1 MVTISNGPG
10 LQVSV
15 PVNLYKL
22 IIIQSSVQSE
32 AVPNKRKLI
41 DILNYFNKIDIM
53 DNDKALLIIADSE
66 RDSNMYYAT
75 GFPAPDPF
83 VFIRKGNEKIM
94 ITSDLELDRA
104 KSESKADKVLSL
116 SQYERIARK
125 KGNNSACLIEIVAI
139 ALGEMNIKQLQIPA
153 NFSVEYADFL
163 RKNGF
168 RLEVKQEPFFDSRE
182 VKNEAEIGHI
192 VKTLR
197 NTEHA
202 LEKAIDFIRKSKIKD
217 GFLFSTR
224 NSQITSE
231 SVRQLINVELMKR
244 GCAAKHTIVSCGE
257 QSCVP
262 HNTGSGPLRAN
273 ESIIFD
279 VFPKDEQTG
288 YYSDI
293 SRTIVKGKASRSL
306 KKMYKA
312 VASAQELVFNSAGN
326 DTNGDIIHRK
336 VMKHLTSLGFKTGKM
351 KGKMQGFFHGT
362 GHGVGLDVHE
372 PPRISKTKCTL
383 KTGNVVTVEPG
394 LYYPGIGG
402 VRLEDMILI
411 TDEGCTN
418 LTKSP
423 KVLEV

>member
-1 MVTISNGPG
+1 MKS
-10 LQVSV
+10 
-15 PVNLYKL
+15 
-22 IIIQSSVQSE
+22 
-32 AVPNKRKLI
+32 
-41 DILNYFNKIDIM
+41 
-53 DNDKALLIIADSE
+53 DKTLLIIADSE

-104 KSESKADKVLSL
+104 KSESKADKVLSI
-116 SQYERIARK
+116 SKYERVIRK
-125 KGNNSACLIEIVAI
+125 SGGNSFCLIEIVAA
-139 ALGEMNIKQLQIPA
+139 ALREMNITKLQVPA

-168 RLEVKQEPFFDSRE
+168 RLEVKKEPLFDSRE
-182 VKNEAEIGHI
+182 IKNEEEIEHI

-197 NTEHA
+197 NTEYA
-202 LEKAIDFIRKSKIKD
+202 LEKAVDCIRKSKVRD
-217 GFLFSTR
+217 GFLFSAR
-224 NSQITSE
+224 NIQITSE
-231 SVRQLINVELMKR
+231 SIRQMINVELMKR
-244 GCAAKHTIVSCGE
+244 GCTAKHTIVSCGE
-257 QSCVP
+257 HSCVP
-262 HNTGSGPLRAN
+262 HNTGSGPIKAN

-279 VFPKDEQTG
+279 VFPKDEETG
-288 YYSDI
+288 YYADI
-293 SRTIVKGKASRSL
+293 SRTVVKGKASRSL

-312 VASAQELVFNSAGN
+312 VASAQDLVFKSAGN
-326 DTNGDIIHRK
+326 DTRGDVIHRK
-336 VMKHLTSLGFKTGKM
+336 VMKHLTSLGFKTGKV

-372 PPRISKTKCTL
+372 PPRISKSKCTL
-383 KTGNVVTVEPG
+383 KTGHIVTVEPG
-394 LYYPGIGG
+394 LYYPGVGG

-411 TDEGCTN
+411 TDDGCTN

>member
-1 MVTISNGPG
+1 MKS
-10 LQVSV
+10 
-15 PVNLYKL
+15 
-22 IIIQSSVQSE
+22 
-32 AVPNKRKLI
+32 
-41 DILNYFNKIDIM
+41 
-53 DNDKALLIIADSE
+53 DKTLLIIADSE

-104 KSESKADKVLSL
+104 KSESKADKVLSI
-116 SQYERIARK
+116 SKYERVIRK
-125 KGNNSACLIEIVAI
+125 SGGNSFCLIEIVAA
-139 ALGEMNIKQLQIPA
+139 ALREMNITKLQVPA

-168 RLEVKQEPFFDSRE
+168 RLEVKREPLFDSRE
-182 VKNEAEIGHI
+182 IKNEEEIEHI

-197 NTEHA
+197 NTEYA
-202 LEKAIDFIRKSKIKD
+202 LEKAVDCIRKSKVRD
-217 GFLFSTR
+217 GFLFSAR
-224 NSQITSE
+224 NIQITSE
-231 SVRQLINVELMKR
+231 SIRQMINVELMKR
-244 GCAAKHTIVSCGE
+244 GCTAKHTIVSCGE
-257 QSCVP
+257 HSCVP
-262 HNTGSGPLRAN
+262 HNTGSGPIKAN

-279 VFPKDEQTG
+279 VFPKDEETG
-288 YYSDI
+288 YYADI
-293 SRTIVKGKASRSL
+293 SRTVVKGKASRSL

-312 VASAQELVFNSAGN
+312 VASAQDLVFKSAGN
-326 DTNGDIIHRK
+326 DTRGDVIHRK
-336 VMKHLTSLGFKTGKM
+336 VMKHLTSLGFKTGKV

-383 KTGNVVTVEPG
+383 KTGHIVTVEPG

-411 TDEGCTN
+411 TDDGCTN

>member
-1 MVTISNGPG
+1 MNSN
-10 LQVSV
+10 
-15 PVNLYKL
+15 
-22 IIIQSSVQSE
+22 
-32 AVPNKRKLI
+32 
-41 DILNYFNKIDIM
+41 
-53 DNDKALLIIADSE
+53 KALLIIADSE

-83 VFIRKGNEKIM
+83 VFIRNGDEKIM

-104 KSESKADKVLSL
+104 KSESNADKVLSL
-116 SQYERIARK
+116 TRFERIARK
-125 KGNNSACLIEIVAI
+125 RNNSSACLIETVAT

-168 RLEVKQEPFFDSRE
+168 RLEVKKEPLFDSRE
-182 VKNEAEIGHI
+182 IKNKDEIGHI
-192 VKTLR
+192 IKTLR
-197 NTEHA
+197 NTERA
-202 LEKAIDFIRKSKIKD
+202 LEKAIDYIRKSRVKD

-224 NSQITSE
+224 NSQITSG
-231 SVRQLINVELMKR
+231 SIRQMINVELMKR

-262 HNTGSGPLRAN
+262 HNSGSGPLRAN

-279 VFPKDEQTG
+279 VFPKDEQSG
-288 YYSDI
+288 YFADI
-293 SRTIVKGKASRSL
+293 SRTIVKGKASRPL

-312 VASAQELVFNSAGN
+312 VASAQELVFESAGN
-326 DTNGDIIHRK
+326 DTRGDVIHRK
-336 VMKHLTSLGFKTGKM
+336 VVKHLTSLGFKTGKM
-351 KGKMQGFFHGT
+351 NGKMQGFFHGT

-372 PPRISKTKCTL
+372 PPRISKVKCTL
-383 KTGNVVTVEPG
+383 KTGHIVTVEPG

-418 LTKSP
+418 LTRSP
-423 KVLEV
+423 KILEV